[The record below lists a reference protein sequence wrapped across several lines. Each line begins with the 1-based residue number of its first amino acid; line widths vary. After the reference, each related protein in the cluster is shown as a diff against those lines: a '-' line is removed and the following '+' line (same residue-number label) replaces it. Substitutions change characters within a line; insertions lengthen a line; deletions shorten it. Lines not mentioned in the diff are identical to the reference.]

1 MPNVWKQANIVAIPK
16 TKPPKSIEQD
26 LRPISLTPTLSK
38 ILESLIGRW
47 MLEKIGDKFDR
58 KQFGALKGRS
68 TSHALTDIVHKWN
81 KAVDEQNSVRI
92 VFVDY
97 AKAFDHVDH
106 ATVMNKLAAIG
117 APPLILRWLRSFL
130 SNRQQR
136 VMINGTFSDWA
147 SPNGGMPQGTW
158 LGPYVF
164 LTLINDLTS
173 AMELHKFV
181 DDCTLSEIISKQ
193 ETSTMQYEMDSLA
206 NWSERNH
213 MNINIKKTKEMLLG
227 SIAKYPPPAVQLANS
242 SIDRVHSY
250 KLLGLLVSDTLKWN
264 DHVSLI
270 CSKAATRL
278 HFLRLMKRAAMSTD
292 DLIYYYQSV
301 VRPVTE
307 YACVVW
313 NSSLTKGQIKQL
325 ESIQRRAVKIIFGN
339 DASKVAEALD
349 TLPTLSE
356 RRNQLTRQFFT
367 GIMATS
373 SCLHHLL
380 PSKRDQNVTS
390 KLRNAKE
397 YMPPFA
403 RTERYRKSTIVY
415 ALNNYL

>member
-1 MPNVWKQANIVAIPK
+1 
-16 TKPPKSIEQD
+16 
-26 LRPISLTPTLSK
+26 
-38 ILESLIGRW
+38 
-47 MLEKIGDKFDR
+47 
-58 KQFGALKGRS
+58 
-68 TSHALTDIVHKWN
+68 LTDIIHKWH
-81 KAVDEQNSVRI
+81 KAVDEHNSVRI
-92 VFVDY
+92 IFVDY

-106 ATVMNKLAAIG
+106 TTVMNKLAAIG
-117 APPLILRWLRSFL
+117 APPIVLRWLHSFL

-136 VMINGTFSDWA
+136 VMINGIFSDWA
-147 SPNGGMPQGTW
+147 SPKGGMPQGTW

-173 AMELHKFV
+173 MTELHKFV
-181 DDCTLSEIISKQ
+181 DDCTLSEIISKH
-193 ETSTMQYEMDSLA
+193 EISTMQHEMDSLA
-206 NWSERNH
+206 KWSESNH

-227 SIAKYPPPAVQLANS
+227 SIANNPPPAVQLANS
-242 SIDRVHSY
+242 SIDRIHSY

-264 DHVSLI
+264 DHVSSI
-270 CSKAATRL
+270 CSRAATRL
-278 HFLRLMKRAAMSTD
+278 HFLKLMKRAAMSTD
-292 DLIYYYQSV
+292 DLIYYYQTV

-313 NSSLTKGQIKQL
+313 NSSITKGQIKQL
-325 ESIQRRAVKIIFGN
+325 ESIQRRAVKIIFSN
-339 DASKVAEALD
+339 DSSKVAQALN
-349 TLPTLSE
+349 TLPSLAE

-397 YMPPFA
+397 YMLPFA